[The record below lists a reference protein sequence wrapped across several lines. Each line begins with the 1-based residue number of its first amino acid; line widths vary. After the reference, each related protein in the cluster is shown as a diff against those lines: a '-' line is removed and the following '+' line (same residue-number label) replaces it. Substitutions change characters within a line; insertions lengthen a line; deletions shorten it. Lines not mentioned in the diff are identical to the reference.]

1 MPRTASL
8 PRPVQSPLPEIPSWE
23 EPLGAGTSDTSLITS
38 ASQLVTCRSDT
49 HCHPEFQVVAKPK
62 RFFCPGRIFATVW
75 FEPGT
80 ADLLQQQQQQ
90 PGPLAWSSACPAFHS
105 SKPVARFRWF
115 VVVRRRLHHSLCFR
129 ITTYGGRSASKTN
142 RGRAGDFVVLHRAG
156 VDPVPPSEGE
166 EITREAIAV
175 IIEDEEHYISPFA
188 RLDCGRI
195 YTVEDNLRVAKIGR
209 VQTPSLPL
217 LEGYY
222 RDSVL

>member
-1 MPRTASL
+1 HPETEAETQAKSASLVPRTGSI
-8 PRPVQSPLPEIPSWE
+8 PRPVQSPVPEIHSWE
-23 EPLGAGTSDTSLITS
+23 EPLGD
-38 ASQLVTCRSDT
+38 
-49 HCHPEFQVVAKPK
+49 EFQVVAKPK

-80 ADLLQQQQQQ
+80 ADLLQQQ
-90 PGPLAWSSACPAFHS
+90 PGPKAWSSACPAFHDA
-105 SKPVARFRWF
+105 KPVARFRWF

-129 ITTYGGRSASKTN
+129 ITTYGGKSASKTN
-142 RGRAGDFVVLHRAG
+142 RGRAGDFVVLHRAD
-156 VDPVPPSEGE
+156 VDPEPPSAGE
-166 EITREAIAV
+166 EITREPIAV

-195 YTVEDNLRVAKIGR
+195 YTVEDNLPVAKIGR

-222 RDSVL
+222 RESVL

>member
-1 MPRTASL
+1 MGRTPGRWYVLCA
-8 PRPVQSPLPEIPSWE
+8 PTTRASPLVPY
-23 EPLGAGTSDTSLITS
+23 
-38 ASQLVTCRSDT
+38 RSDT
-49 HCHPEFQVVAKPK
+49 NPPEFQVVAKPK
-62 RFFCPGRIFATVW
+62 RFFCPGRIFSTVW

-80 ADLLQQQQQQ
+80 ADLLQQQQQ
-90 PGPLAWSSACPAFHS
+90 PGPKAWSSACPAFHEA
-105 SKPVARFRWF
+105 KPVARFRWF

-129 ITTYGGRSASKTN
+129 ITTYGGKSASKTN

-156 VDPVPPSEGE
+156 VPPAPPSAGE
-166 EITREAIAV
+166 DITREAIGV

-222 RDSVL
+222 RESVL